1 MDVRNV
7 CGINMG
13 GALGETPALLA
24 GSIFYDR
31 QKIVTDPFTGRF
43 DQSEA
48 KKLIDQQSK
57 WSGITGIPCCADV
70 IASTPEAMKA
80 YLDFVVDNFEGP
92 IMVDGTNSAVKIEGI
107 RHMAAQ
113 GLSHRVIY
121 NSISQESTKE
131 EFEAIGKYGVKATV
145 VLLVESAD
153 FSAEGKI
160 RMMVKEDGLIAKLK
174 SEGVGNFL
182 IDPGII
188 DLPSMGT
195 AKEVMSKAKEIGY
208 LPGTAAHNAIST
220 WSGLKVKIGDDFKR
234 PATAVINALTVAWG
248 GEFVIYGPMALAS
261 TVFPAVAMVE
271 ASLGQSMTER
281 GKCPDLS
288 HPMFKIA

>member
-1 MDVRNV
+1 MGVRKV

-13 GALGETPALLA
+13 GDLGETPALLA

-31 QKIVTDPFTGRF
+31 QKIVTDPLTGQF
-43 DQSEA
+43 DKSEA
-48 KKLIDQQSK
+48 GKLIDLQSK
-57 WSGITGIPCCADV
+57 WSEITGIPCCADV
-70 IASTPEAMKA
+70 LASTPSAMKT
-80 YLDFVVDNFEGP
+80 YLDFVVENFAGP
-92 IMVDGTNSAVKIEGI
+92 IMVDGTSSVVKIEGI
-107 RHMAAQ
+107 RHMAAK
-113 GLSHRVIY
+113 GLSNRVIY

-131 EFEAIGKYGVKATV
+131 EFEAIGKCGVKAAV

-160 RMMVKEDGLIAKLK
+160 RMMTKEDGLIAKLK
-174 SEGVGNFL
+174 SEGVSDFL

-195 AKEVMSKAKEIGY
+195 AKEVMSKAKELGY
-208 LPGTAAHNAIST
+208 LPGAAAHNAIST
-220 WSGLKVKIGDDFKR
+220 WSGLKAKIGDNFKK

-248 GEFVIYGPMALAS
+248 GEFVIYGPMALAD

-271 ASLGQSMTER
+271 AALGQSMMER

-288 HPMFKIA
+288 HPLFKIA

>member
-1 MDVRNV
+1 VEIRSV

-13 GALGETPALLA
+13 GDLGETPALLA

-31 QKIVTDPFTGRF
+31 QKIVTDPLTGQF
-43 DQSEA
+43 DKVEA
-48 KKLIDQQSK
+48 KRLIELQSM
-57 WSGITGIPCCADV
+57 WSEITGIPCCCDV
-70 IASTPEAMKA
+70 IASTPEAMET
-80 YLDFVVDNFEGP
+80 YLNFVAENFEGP
-92 IMVDGTNSAVKIEGI
+92 IMVDGTNSAVKIEGL
-107 RHMAAQ
+107 RHMAVK
-113 GLSHRVIY
+113 GLSSRVIY
-121 NSISQESTKE
+121 NSISQESTEE
-131 EFEAIGKYGVKATV
+131 EFEAIGKYGVKAAV
-145 VLLVESAD
+145 VLLVESTD

-174 SEGVGNFL
+174 SEGVSDFL

-188 DLPSMGT
+188 DLPSMGI
-195 AKEVMSKAKEIGY
+195 AKEVMSEAKELGY

-220 WSGLKVKIGDDFKR
+220 WSGLKAKIGDDFKK

-248 GEFVIYGPMALAS
+248 GEFVIYGPMALAN

-271 ASLGQSMTER
+271 VALGQSLIER

-288 HPMFKIA
+288 HPLFKIA

>member
-1 MDVRNV
+1 MDVRNI
-7 CGINMG
+7 CGIKMG
-13 GALGETPALLA
+13 GDLGETPALLA

-31 QKIVTDPFTGRF
+31 QKIVTDPLSGKF
-43 DQSEA
+43 DKSEA
-48 KKLIDQQSK
+48 KKLIDLQSK
-57 WSGITGIPCCADV
+57 WSEITGIPCCADV
-70 IASTPEAMKA
+70 IASTPAAMKT
-80 YLDFVVDNFEGP
+80 YLDFVVENFEGP
-92 IMVDGTNSAVKIEGI
+92 IMVDGTSGLVKIEGI
-107 RHMAAQ
+107 RHMAAK
-113 GLSHRVIY
+113 GLSGRVIY
-121 NSISQESTKE
+121 NSISQESTEE
-131 EFEAIGKYGVKATV
+131 EFEAIGNYGVKAVV

-160 RMMVKEDGLIAKLK
+160 GMMVKEDGLIARLR
-174 SEGVGNFL
+174 SEGVGDLL

-188 DLPSMGT
+188 DLPSMGM
-195 AKEVMSKAKEIGY
+195 AKEVMFKAKDLGY

-220 WSGLKVKIGDDFKR
+220 WSGLKAKIGDDFRK

-271 ASLGQSMTER
+271 AALAQSMMER

-288 HPMFKIA
+288 HPLFKLA

>member
-7 CGINMG
+7 CGIPMG

-31 QKIVTDPFTGRF
+31 QKMVTDPLTGRF
-43 DQSEA
+43 DKGEA
-48 KKLIDQQSK
+48 KRLIDLQSK
-57 WSGITGIPCCADV
+57 WSEITGIPCCADV
-70 IASTPEAMKA
+70 IASTPEAMKT
-80 YLDFVVDNFEGP
+80 YLDFVVENFEGP

-107 RHMAAQ
+107 RHMAAK
-113 GLSHRVIY
+113 GLSRRVIY

-131 EFEAIGKYGVKATV
+131 EFEAIGDCGVKVAV

-160 RMMVKEDGLIAKLK
+160 RMMTEKDGLIAGLK
-174 SEGVGNFL
+174 SKGVNDFL

-188 DLPSMGT
+188 DLPSMGI
-195 AKEVMSKAKEIGY
+195 AREVMARATELGY
-208 LPGTAAHNAIST
+208 LPGAAAHNAIST
-220 WSGLKVKIGDDFKR
+220 WSGLKAKIGDDFKK

-248 GEFVIYGPMALAS
+248 GEFVIYGPMALAG
-261 TVFPAVAMVE
+261 TVFPAVAMAE
-271 ASLGQSMTER
+271 AALGQSMMER

-288 HPMFKIA
+288 HPLFRIA

>member
-13 GALGETPALLA
+13 GDIGETPALLA

-31 QKIVTDPFTGRF
+31 QKIVTDPLTGQF
-43 DQSEA
+43 DKSEA
-48 KKLIDQQSK
+48 KKLIDLQLK
-57 WSGITGIPCCADV
+57 WSEITGIPCCADV
-70 IASTPEAMKA
+70 IASTPEAMKS
-80 YLDFVVDNFEGP
+80 YLDFVLESFGGP
-92 IMVDGTNSAVKIEGI
+92 IMVDGTSSTVKIEGV
-107 RHMAAQ
+107 RHMAAK

-121 NSISQESTKE
+121 NSISRESTKE
-131 EFEAIGKYGVKATV
+131 EFEAIGNCGVRAAV
-145 VLLVESAD
+145 VLLVESTD

-160 RMMVKEDGLIAKLK
+160 KMMTEKDGLIAGLRSK
-174 SEGVGNFL
+174 GVSDFL

-188 DLPSMGT
+188 DLPSMGI
-195 AKEVMSKAKEIGY
+195 AKEVMSKATELGY
-208 LPGTAAHNAIST
+208 LPGAAAHNAIST
-220 WSGLKVKIGDDFKR
+220 WSGLKAKIGDDFKK

-248 GEFVIYGPMALAS
+248 GEFVIYGPMALAD

-271 ASLGQSMTER
+271 AALGQSIMER

-288 HPMFKIA
+288 HPLFRIA